1 MNFKRQR
8 YCFIT
13 KLPNTLGKITF
24 HTQKLFIFR
33 NNSYLCQRITEGKL
47 MLDRTQTIEKL
58 RSTRQYLSE
67 HYGVSSMLLFGSV
80 ARNEQREGS
89 DVDVCV
95 EMKPNLFNRAGV
107 KVYLEEIL
115 GCPVDVVRMRENMN
129 QLFKK
134 QILKYGVRVY

>member
-1 MNFKRQR
+1 
-8 YCFIT
+8 
-13 KLPNTLGKITF
+13 
-24 HTQKLFIFR
+24 
-33 NNSYLCQRITEGKL
+33 

-80 ARNEQREGS
+80 ARNEQKEGS

-107 KVYLEEIL
+107 KYYLQELL

-129 QLFKK
+129 QLFKQ
-134 QILKYGVRVY
+134 QIKKYGVRVY

>member
-1 MNFKRQR
+1 MPSKD
-8 YCFIT
+8 IA
-13 KLPNTLGKITF
+13 
-24 HTQKLFIFR
+24 
-33 NNSYLCQRITEGKL
+33 L
-47 MLDRTQTIEKL
+47 MLDRAQTIEKL
-58 RSTRQYLSE
+58 KSTREYLSE

-80 ARNEQREGS
+80 ARNEQKEDS

-107 KVYLEEIL
+107 KVYLEELL

-129 QLFKK
+129 QLLKQ